1 MPSALIARARLA
13 RSFPMAALGWESTNF
28 NRLGSAQGD
37 TMPAASSRSCGSG
50 LPTYTPSFPARAG
63 PRVPTTGQA
72 M

>member
-1 MPSALIARARLA
+1 
-13 RSFPMAALGWESTNF
+13 MAALGWESTNF